1 MENSCIRYIA
11 NYISARIFMYVHKI
25 SFNELYVMPLCPF
38 IYFIYLIKIY
48 VLIYNYVYITLV
60 SNFSLFSRFKTK
72 VNC

>member
-38 IYFIYLIKIY
+38 HSLKFFLFILYIYLKY
-48 VLIYNYVYITLV
+48 MYYIIIMYI
-60 SNFSLFSRFKTK
+60 SH
-72 VNC
+72 